1 MKSTG
6 EGTNVVSMTGSHV
19 AGDLGGAKKGLAI
32 SRLRELLR
40 PALTD
45 RLKHVLDQVDDAF
58 FDLADKAENNQ
69 QQMVY
74 FDAMRELRLKS
85 KVIEGDFVAWVMKDF
100 EHYLNPAILRR
111 RADKDSS
118 QENEL
123 SLVETDELE
132 LDLAI
137 QGMAGKAR
145 RAHEDVLYLLGLRMA
160 ALAGRPA
167 QQNEDDFPVSP
178 ERLSEA
184 FGEATKTL
192 EMPIRPKLVLFK
204 LFDNYFIS
212 ELGSLYEAMNDRLI
226 ESGLLPDLKLE
237 RKEESRKTRTRTR
250 KAAATT
256 YADQES
262 EEDERSDDALAAAL
276 RAFLHS
282 TPQPASSG
290 GSALELKTTPVVDGS
305 ELLGALNRLQHT
317 LAITTQGTLEA
328 GTLKQKVLEAASHE
342 GAQSPELRQ
351 VDEKIIDIVAMLFD
365 FLLSNSTLPDVFK
378 GLIGRLQLPVLK
390 VAIIDATFFTRRHH
404 PARRLINM
412 MAHAGSIWRPVAD
425 GEPDELLAETQR
437 AVSRII
443 DEFENDPDVFARV
456 VEDYEYFLE
465 SEQNQAIEREAS
477 DAERILQRERRE
489 SGKRVATRA
498 LERIIA
504 DQPVPEEARHFLET
518 RWRNLLIAIYL
529 AGGVDSSAWNK
540 ALNIASTLVWSLL
553 PKETDELRSQL
564 TGSLPPLLR
573 ALREGMDKL
582 KMSEEEQ
589 QEFLNWLAAEHS
601 RLAKSKS
608 TVQPQAPE
616 DEQTT
621 PQASGALVEGEVAS
635 AQESIESTIEPE
647 DAPEAIEKSEILASD
662 RKSFMARK
670 AEEINR
676 MIAEGRFLGEAS
688 ITVDELPTE
697 EAIDDEFTQQAQ
709 TIAEGTWLEWLAH
722 DDDSPQRIKLSWRST
737 ISGKCFFVDR
747 RGFKAAEMM
756 PSAFARELREGR
768 LRLIDDS
775 PAVDHALQS
784 ALSALS
790 QTPADGT

>member
-6 EGTNVVSMTGSHV
+6 DGTNVVPMTGSHV

-45 RLKHVLDQVDDAF
+45 RLKRVLDHVDDAF

-118 QENEL
+118 HENEQL

-132 LDLAI
+132 IDLAI
-137 QGMAGKAR
+137 KGMAGKAR

-167 QQNEDDFPVSP
+167 QQSEDDFPVSP
-178 ERLSEA
+178 GRLSEA

-192 EMPIRPKLVLFK
+192 EMPIQPKLVLFK
-204 LFDNYFIS
+204 LFDNHFIS
-212 ELGSLYEAMNDRLI
+212 ELGSLYEAMNDGLI
-226 ESGLLPDLKLE
+226 DSGLLPDLKLE
-237 RKEESRKTRTRTR
+237 REKESRKTRTRTR
-250 KAAATT
+250 KAAATP

-262 EEDERSDDALAAAL
+262 EEDEGSDDALAAAL

-282 TPQPASSG
+282 TPPPASSG
-290 GSALELKTTPVVDGS
+290 GSGLELKTTPVVDGN

-317 LAITTQGTLEA
+317 LAITSQGTLEA
-328 GTLKQKVLEAASHE
+328 GALKQKVLEATSHE
-342 GAQSPELRQ
+342 KDRSPELRQ
-351 VDEKIIDIVAMLFD
+351 TDEKTIDIVAMLFD
-365 FLLSNSTLPDVFK
+365 FLLGNSTLPDVFK

-390 VAIIDATFFTRRHH
+390 VAIIDPTFFTRRHH

-412 MAHAGSIWRPVAD
+412 MARVGYLWKPAAD
-425 GEPDELLAETQR
+425 GETDELLVETRR

-443 DEFENDPDVFARV
+443 DEFEDDPDVFARV

-477 DAERILQRERRE
+477 DAMRILHRERRE
-489 SGKRVATRA
+489 SGKRVAASA
-498 LERIIA
+498 LARIIA
-504 DQPVPEEARHFLET
+504 DQPVPEKARAFLET
-518 RWRNLLIAIYL
+518 RWRDLLIAIYMG
-529 AGGVDSSAWNK
+529 GGVESIAWNK

-553 PKETDELRSQL
+553 PKETDELRAQL

-589 QEFLNWLAAEHS
+589 QEFLAWLAAEHS

-608 TVQPQAPE
+608 PACARK
-616 DEQTT
+616 
-621 PQASGALVEGEVAS
+621 QASIQGGEGGEDSSGREAVVLPAGQEV
-635 AQESIESTIEPE
+635 
-647 DAPEAIEKSEILASD
+647 IEKSEMPAAD

-676 MIAEGRFLGEAS
+676 MIAEGRFLGEAKS
-688 ITVDELPTE
+688 TPDERNAE
-697 EAIDDEFTQQAQ
+697 DINDEFARQAQ
-709 TIAEGTWLEWLAH
+709 TIEEGQWLEWVTDEDAE
-722 DDDSPQRIKLSWRST
+722 PQRIKLSWRSA
-737 ISGKCFFVDR
+737 ISGKCFFVDH
-747 RGFKAAEMM
+747 RGFKATEMT

-768 LRLIDDS
+768 LHPADDA
-775 PAVDHALQS
+775 PAVEQAL
-784 ALSALS
+784 LSALGS
-790 QTPADGT
+790 LSESSTEGA